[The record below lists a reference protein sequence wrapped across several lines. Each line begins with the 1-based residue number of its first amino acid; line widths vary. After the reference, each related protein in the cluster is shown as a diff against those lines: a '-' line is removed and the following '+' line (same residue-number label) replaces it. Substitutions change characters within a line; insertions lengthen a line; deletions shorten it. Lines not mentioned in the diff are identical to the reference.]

1 MLYSSPMTTVTVSSK
16 YQIVIPQEARKKLG
30 IKAGMRLQAT
40 SGDLG
45 LRLVREPEIDE
56 IAGLLKGMIV
66 DNTATRS
73 EEDRVVS

>member
-1 MLYSSPMTTVTVSSK
+1 
-16 YQIVIPQEARKKLG
+16 
-30 IKAGMRLQAT
+30 MRLQAT